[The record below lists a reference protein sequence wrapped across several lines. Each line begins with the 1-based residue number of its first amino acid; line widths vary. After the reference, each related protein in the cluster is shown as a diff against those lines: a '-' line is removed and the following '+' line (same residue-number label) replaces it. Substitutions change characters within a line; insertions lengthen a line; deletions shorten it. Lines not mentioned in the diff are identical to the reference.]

1 MKRALTIVAALALAG
16 CGGSGDAAD
25 GHRFV
30 GKEFDRSR
38 PNITVVTHA
47 TLTDLRAAAPAS
59 AKRGDR
65 ELMAW
70 GVIRPD
76 GCEIHIIDP
85 AVSYQPEWIG
95 HEVAHCA
102 WGRWHP

>member
-16 CGGSGDAAD
+16 CGVASEAAD
-25 GHRFV
+25 GYQFGV
-30 GKEFDRSR
+30 KEFERSR
-38 PNITVVTHA
+38 PNITVVTYA
-47 TLTDLRAAAPAS
+47 SPTDLRAAAPAS
-59 AKRGDR
+59 AKRSDR

-70 GVIRPD
+70 GIIRPD

>member
-16 CGGSGDAAD
+16 CDGASD
-25 GHRFV
+25 GHQF
-30 GKEFDRSR
+30 GDKEFHRAR
-38 PNITVVTHA
+38 PNITVVTHS
-47 TLTDLRAAAPAS
+47 TLADLRAAAPAS

-70 GVIRPD
+70 GIIRPD